1 MKEINE
7 NLIKTFIRKRTADS
21 HKGTYGTLLSITGS
35 RTMPGAAMLSG
46 KAALRSGLGLLKQ
59 CAAGIC
65 IPAFAAAFHEPVYV
79 SLKTEADGFYSADN
93 AELRLNHAS
102 KSSAVLIGCGLGH
115 TEGTSE
121 LVRRILKN
129 ITCPVVI
136 DADALNCIAEAPE
149 ILNEIKSETII
160 TPHPAEA
167 ARLLGVSTAEIQS
180 DRHGAVQEFIRR
192 FPGTVTVLKGA
203 GTLVGHGE
211 DVFINRTGNPGMS
224 TGGSGDVLAGIAGAF
239 AAQGIDMQKAA
250 LLAVWIHGSA
260 GDRAAE
266 RLSVHS
272 MLPEDMIDELAG
284 VFKGIERTLK

>member
-79 SLKTEADGFYSADN
+79 SLKTEADGFYSEDN
-93 AELRLNHAS
+93 AELLLSHAS

-180 DRHGAVQEFIRR
+180 DRYGAVQEFIRR

-211 DVFINRTGNPGMS
+211 DVFINRTGNPGRGF
-224 TGGSGDVLAGIAGAF
+224 T
-239 AAQGIDMQKAA
+239 KT
-250 LLAVWIHGSA
+250 VWCI
-260 GDRAAE
+260 
-266 RLSVHS
+266 
-272 MLPEDMIDELAG
+272 
-284 VFKGIERTLK
+284 

>member
-1 MKEINE
+1 MKEITE
-7 NLIKTFIRKRTADS
+7 NLVKPFIRKRTSDS

-35 RTMPGAAMLSG
+35 KTMPGAAMLSG

-59 CAAGIC
+59 CAAEIC
-65 IPAFAAAFHEPVYV
+65 IPAFAASFHEPVYLP
-79 SLKTEADGFYSADN
+79 LKTEENGFYSADN
-93 AELRLNHAS
+93 AELLLNHAS
-102 KSSAVLIGCGLGH
+102 KSSAVLIGCGLGY

-121 LVRRILKN
+121 LVRRVLKN

-136 DADALNCIAEAPE
+136 DADALNCIAENPE
-149 ILNEIKSETII
+149 ILNEIKPETII

-167 ARLLGVSTAEIQS
+167 ARLLGVSTAEIQI
-180 DRHGAVQEFIRR
+180 DRYGAIQEFIRR
-192 FPGTVTVLKGA
+192 FPKTVTVLKGA
-203 GTLVGHGE
+203 GTLVGYGE
-211 DVFINRTGNPGMS
+211 NVFINRTGNPGMS

-239 AAQGIDMQKAA
+239 AAQGIDVQKAA

-266 RLSVHS
+266 RLSMHS
-272 MLPEDMIDELAG
+272 MLPEDIIDELAG